1 MYGEWLNQQRAQGIN
16 PTGAQQT
23 AAFNTLLS
31 GQVPAG
37 MQPLVAPTPTPVAP
51 PAPPPVSR
59 YVDSRASFTSTP
71 VTNTR
76 PRDLSDAAEFGTS
89 ITADPVDTEYTGDN
103 RPEFIR
109 NRTDIDADTYNQFL
123 SELDDITAQANLD
136 YRQEQLRARIDAEAT
151 GSVYRDPSDAVS
163 QNLQRQNE
171 LFEQQSEA
179 LLNKYGI
186 PRTFTTD
193 SGSRYRFNPQ
203 GKYTK
208 VFDPSPDFG
217 DYLKAAIKI
226 AVTTVA
232 TAGIGSAVAA
242 GLGAAGLPANI
253 ANTVADIVVSVAR
266 SGGDIKKAV
275 VSAFAAGGGELRSV
289 TDYFPDGLD
298 GMINVARSV
307 YDAANAANDPDKP
320 PVVDVRIDPDSGEP
334 ILIDEDGNI
343 IVSVPEPEDER
354 KDKDG
359 GGEAAD
365 KDAEAKAKED
375 AENAEAEEK
384 DKDAEAEQKDKDAED
399 AEKDKDAEDAEKDK
413 DAEAEKDKDS
423 YDPENP
429 WIYRGNGVF
438 EHVKTGE
445 TRTEDVSE
453 YDPYVIGEYY
463 GTGQDPE
470 DFQDSDGDGIPD
482 NEDDDIDGDG
492 YANILDFDPFD
503 PNVWED
509 PDVVAERLG
518 KETETPN
525 KEPETQNIEE
535 NATKEETATK
545 EENADKE
552 EAIKKEPQGEDFYDE
567 PIGGKDGETEIEIA
581 NDPSKDGETEVEKL
595 SKDGETEVEKLSK
608 DGETEVEIAND
619 PSKDGETQNEIVNG
633 KDGEAQLAQQA
644 LDSKD
649 GEVAENLVGN
659 KDGEAQLS
667 QQELNSKDGE
677 TQEEITNNPSKDGE
691 AQLSQQE
698 IASKD
703 GEVETTLPDGTSKDS
718 TGNGDGTGDGDGD
731 GDGNGKGRGR
741 GMLSGG
747 GSKPITP
754 QSFMASISYNPQL
767 LTPFMPQNSK
777 DYLAE
782 LLARL
787 QK

>member
-1 MYGEWLNQQRAQGIN
+1 VSIRGLFSDYLPQGGDPDVPDWSEMYGQWLNQQRAQGIN

-37 MQPLVAPTPTPVAP
+37 MQPLAAPTPTPASSMAP
-51 PAPPPVSR
+51 VDTSSR
-59 YVDSRASFTSTP
+59 FVDPRGAFTETS

-76 PRDLSDAAEFGTS
+76 PRDLSDAAETGRKV
-89 ITADPVDTEYTGDN
+89 TAAPVDKKYTGDN

-123 SELDDITAQANLD
+123 SELDDITAQVNLD
-136 YRQEQLRARIDAEAT
+136 YRQEQLRARIDQEAT
-151 GSVYRDPSDAVS
+151 GSVYRDPSDAVT

-171 LFEQQSEA
+171 LFEQQTEV

-193 SGSRYRFNPQ
+193 AGSIYRFNPQ
-203 GKYTK
+203 GEYTK
-208 VFDPSPDFG
+208 VFDAGLDFG

-253 ANTVADIVVSVAR
+253 ANIVADIVVSAAR

-289 TDYFPDGLD
+289 TDYFPDGLE
-298 GMINVARSV
+298 GLINVARSV

-334 ILIDEDGNI
+334 ILVDENGNI

-354 KDKDG
+354 KDKDDGG
-359 GGEAAD
+359 GGEAAKDAAAAEAD
-365 KDAEAKAKED
+365 KDAAA
-375 AENAEAEEK
+375 AEA
-384 DKDAEAEQKDKDAED
+384 DKDAAAAEADKDAAA
-399 AEKDKDAEDAEKDK
+399 AEADKDAAA
-413 DAEAEKDKDS
+413 AEAEKDKDNAEAEKDKDNAEAEKDKDNAEAEKDKDN

-453 YDPYVIGEYY
+453 YDPYVIGDYY
-463 GTGQDPE
+463 GTGQVLE

-492 YANILDFDPFD
+492 YVNILDFDPFD

-509 PDVVAERLG
+509 PEVVAERLG

-525 KEPETQNIEE
+525 K
-535 NATKEETATK
+535 
-545 EENADKE
+545 
-552 EAIKKEPQGEDFYDE
+552 
-567 PIGGKDGETEIEIA
+567 DGETEVEKL
-581 NDPSKDGETEVEKL
+581 SKDGETEVEKL

-608 DGETEVEIAND
+608 DGETEVEKL
-619 PSKDGETQNEIVNG
+619 SKDGET
-633 KDGEAQLAQQA
+633 
-644 LDSKD
+644 
-649 GEVAENLVGN
+649 EVEKL
-659 KDGEAQLS
+659 
-667 QQELNSKDGE
+667 SKDGE
-677 TQEEITNNPSKDGE
+677 TEVEKLSKDGE
-691 AQLSQQE
+691 TEVEKL
-698 IASKD
+698 SKD
-703 GEVETTLPDGTSKDS
+703 GETEVEKLSKDGE
-718 TGNGDGTGDGDGD
+718 TEVE
-731 GDGNGKGRGR
+731 K
-741 GMLSGG
+741 L
-747 GSKPITP
+747 
-754 QSFMASISYNPQL
+754 
-767 LTPFMPQNSK
+767 SK
-777 DYLAE
+777 DGETEVEKLSKDGE
-782 LLARL
+782 TEVEKLSKDGETEVEKLSKEKLKLRN
-787 QK
+787 